1 MFDISTYENATT
13 EKWKIKL
20 INDIEIPTEKEE
32 MLELANIA
40 NDKMF
45 KERIEIQKAWMDI
58 LNKIYINAK
67 EVFIDSNEYL
77 MIKKIYKKS
86 KRKYLVNRYII
97 LISIFIFLILVFL
110 LMCIMHIMGSLD

>member
-13 EKWKIKL
+13 EKWKIKI

-32 MLELANIA
+32 MLELVNIA

-45 KERIEIQKAWMDI
+45 KERIEIQKAWMNI
-58 LNKIYINAK
+58 LNKIYLNAK
-67 EVFIDSNEYL
+67 ESFIDSNEYL

-86 KRKYLVNRYII
+86 KRKYLVNKYII

-110 LMCIMHIMGSLD
+110 LMCIMHIMGTLD

>member
-20 INDIEIPTEKEE
+20 INDIEIPTGKEE
-32 MLELANIA
+32 MLELANTA
-40 NDKMF
+40 YDKMF
-45 KERIEIQKAWMDI
+45 KEKIEIQKAWMNI

-67 EVFIDSNEYL
+67 EPFMDSNEYL

-86 KRKYLVNRYII
+86 KRKYLLNKYMI
-97 LISIFIFLILVFL
+97 LISISIFLIIL
-110 LMCIMHIMGSLD
+110 LSALLIMHVMATLD